1 MAQWTE
7 RRPSEEFYRVLSPD
21 GELVGDPPDVDDET
35 LLRMYRTMVE
45 SREFDAKTLSM
56 QRRGEVSII
65 ARSTGEEAIAC
76 GSAAALESGDW
87 CLPSYRQTSAAL
99 YWGARKDRAVAAL
112 MGAEPETINE
122 HLPVEDD
129 PEVTF
134 TPVYVPLAVNVTNA
148 VGSAMVDRF
157 RGDDH
162 VTMSYIGDGS
172 TSQGDFHEALNFAGV
187 FDAPAVTIC
196 QNNQWAIS
204 VPANRQTAADT
215 FAQKAEAHGVP
226 YDRVDGNDILAVYE
240 RSKEAVERARRG
252 DGPTF
257 IEAVTYRMVEH
268 NTADEESVYR
278 GDDER
283 EYWEDKDPID
293 RFEAYLLSE
302 GLLETSDLET
312 IREEIREEIQEA
324 VDAARQVPVS
334 DPETMFENHLKETT
348 TWSQR
353 HHREELRAERRGE
366 NPFTD
371 FTGEGLE

>member
-7 RRPSEEFYRVLSPD
+7 RRPSEDFYRILDPN
-21 GELVGDPPDVDDET
+21 GQLVEEPPDVDEEM

-45 SREFDAKTLSM
+45 AREFDEKTLAM

-65 ARSTGEEAIAC
+65 ARSTGEEAVST
-76 GSAAALESGDW
+76 GSAAALEQGDW
-87 CLPSYRQTSAAL
+87 CFPSYRQTPAAL
-99 YWGARKDRAVAAL
+99 YWGARKDRAIAGL
-112 MGAEPETINE
+112 MGTEPETIDK
-122 HLPVEDD
+122 HLPIEEE

-148 VGSAMVDRF
+148 VGSAMTDWF

-162 VTMSYIGDGS
+162 VSMSYIGDGS

-187 FDAPAVTIC
+187 FEAPAVTIC

-204 VPANRQTAADT
+204 VPAHRQTAAPT

-226 YDRVDGNDILAVYE
+226 YERVDGNDVLAVYKA
-240 RSKEAVERARRG
+240 SKEAVDRARRG
-252 DGPTF
+252 DGPSF
-257 IEAVTYRMVEH
+257 IEAVTYRMAEH

-278 GDDER
+278 TEDEQ

-293 RFEAYLLSE
+293 RLETYLFSE
-302 GLLETSDLET
+302 GILEEGDPKR
-312 IREEIREEIQEA
+312 IREDVREEIQEA
-324 VDAARQVPVS
+324 VDRAREVPVS
-334 DPETMFENHLKETT
+334 DSETMFENHLHES
-348 TWSQR
+348 TWKRDHQ
-353 HHREELRAERRGE
+353 REELRAERRGE